1 MGAIVL
7 FVLAA
12 SLAAGAIWMFIH
24 ADSRAREEAMALRL
38 RAGEGREVAAVKTRE
53 DQLHNPVFR
62 AICHFIWRTGSDMP
76 PATVL
81 KILLVLGAM
90 IPVAMMIL
98 GVFGGAMVIGFL
110 LAFGY
115 GLLRRQAARRRA
127 LIVTQLPGFLEAA
140 MRVLQAGNTF
150 EEAISAAA
158 AESPNPLKPLF
169 QSVGRQVRLG
179 APIDQV
185 LSETAQIHQMRDLRV
200 IALAATINRKYG
212 GSLRNILR
220 SLIAAIRSRDSAAR
234 ELRALTAETRFSAVV
249 LAVVPALITTYI
261 YLQNRTYYADMW
273 ATTGGRL
280 VLILGVSLQII
291 GVFVIYRMMGATED
305 TD

>member
-53 DQLHNPVFR
+53 DQLRNPVFR

-81 KILLVLGAM
+81 KVLLVLGAM